1 MLFAPGGLAI
11 AQFQV
16 ELLGNLV
23 ALVNPVAV
31 IYRGTIATS
40 IVPTISSPA
49 TGLYSVS
56 FIVPNNWQN
65 YDAIACNLS
74 GSVNGRAASLFKPTG
89 VVLTLPAAA
98 PDNAAIAD
106 ILAKVEKLYELE
118 GVDGAVR
125 AKDPIAGVPGYRR
138 SATIRQVIT
147 QNDDGS
153 YTIAPEPTP

>member
-1 MLFAPGGLAI
+1 MIFAPGGLAI
-11 AQFQV
+11 TQFQV
-16 ELLGNLV
+16 ELSGNLV
-23 ALVNPVAV
+23 ALTNPAAV
-31 IYRGTIATS
+31 IYRGIVATS

-56 FIVPNNWQN
+56 FTVPNNWQN

-118 GVDGAVR
+118 GIENAVT
-125 AKDPIAGVPGYRR
+125 AKDAIAGAPGYRR
-138 SATIRQVIT
+138 TETIEQVLT
-147 QNDDGS
+147 LNPDGS
-153 YTIAPEPTP
+153 FTMEPAP